1 MEIRHHHMF
10 ACVDPDDNSIFFGCN
25 VFKFYEPRLH
35 SATVMV
41 PKHGVYSWEKRSGRE
56 KKRETFIFFLK
67 GKEKVGVSEG
77 VFPDYQGRVGR
88 GRGGSI

>member
-25 VFKFYEPRLH
+25 DFKIYGPHLH

-41 PKHGVYSWEKRSGRE
+41 PMNMEFIHGKNEVVGKR
-56 KKRETFIFFLK
+56 K
-67 GKEKVGVSEG
+67 GKRLSS
-77 VFPDYQGRVGR
+77 F
-88 GRGGSI
+88 